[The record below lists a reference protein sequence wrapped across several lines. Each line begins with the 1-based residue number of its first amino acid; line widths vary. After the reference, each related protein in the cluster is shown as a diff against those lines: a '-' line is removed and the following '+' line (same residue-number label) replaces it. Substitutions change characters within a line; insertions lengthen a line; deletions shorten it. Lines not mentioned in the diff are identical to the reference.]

1 MNENYVRNL
10 GRAYMRSLDERM
22 EWQFKVQSSLIVVLS
37 ATFAVMISLNNP
49 STDKLC
55 SKVLLTFAL
64 ATNVLSILFSAI
76 SLYETI
82 AMSKKALN
90 TVRREIDKLSPD
102 GPVPGQSYGF
112 LSVPRCRFF
121 AVCETCSYIS
131 FLVYVLALAA
141 YGIAR
146 IYVH

>member
-1 MNENYVRNL
+1 
-10 GRAYMRSLDERM
+10 MRSLDERM
-22 EWQFKVQSSLIVVLS
+22 EWQFKVQSSLIMVS
-37 ATFAVMISLNNP
+37 ATTFAVMISLNNP
-49 STDKLC
+49 SADNLC

-64 ATNVLSILFSAI
+64 AANVSSILFSAI

-112 LSVPRCRFF
+112 LSVPRCRIFEVF
-121 AVCETCSYIS
+121 EKCSYVS
-131 FLVYVLALAA
+131 FVVYILALAA